1 MINRILSV
9 CLVLAL
15 TACGSK
21 QVKKDTTQTDGTPV
35 ILSQAKGFGIAH
47 ADHYTTVTVLNP
59 WKEGEIYDKYY
70 LVKDEKTEV
79 PTDGHKI
86 TVPLK
91 SLMTNS
97 ATHLGFLE
105 LLDELDKVTG
115 VCSSDYIYNPVI
127 LEGVKEG
134 RIKDLGDAF
143 NLDIESLLMLHP
155 QAVITTAYNTD
166 DENSRRMR
174 QTGLNLLYNIEW
186 QEATLL
192 GRAEWIKFIA
202 AFFDKE
208 NMADSIYNSVE
219 QQYNNV
225 KMKAM
230 QISSSPSIFSGQDF
244 RGTWSLPGGKSY
256 TAQLFRDAG
265 ASYLYAQDST
275 NTSISSNIEE
285 VLMNFNQTDIWI
297 GVQAASLKDLGQTN
311 PKYKLFKAY
320 KEGKVFNINK
330 RTNAAGG
337 NDYWES
343 AVARPDLL
351 LSDMIKICH
360 PNLFPDYELTYYEQL
375 K

>member
-1 MINRILSV
+1 MINRILYI
-9 CLVLAL
+9 CLILIL
-15 TACGSK
+15 TACGSE
-21 QVKKDTTQTDGTPV
+21 QKKKAVTLSGSTPV

-47 ADHYTTVTVLNP
+47 NGDYTTVTVYNP
-59 WKEGEIYDKYY
+59 WKQDEVYDTYY
-70 LVKDEKTEV
+70 LVRDELTDV
-79 PTDGHKI
+79 PADGRKI
-86 TVPLK
+86 TIPLK

-97 ATHLGFLE
+97 ATYLGFLE
-105 LLDELDKVTG
+105 LLGELDKVTG
-115 VCSSDYIYNPVI
+115 VCSSDYIYNPTI
-127 LEGVKEG
+127 LKGVKEG

-143 NLDIESLLMLHP
+143 NLDIESLLLLRP
-155 QAVITTAYNTD
+155 QAVMTTAYNAD

-174 QTGLNLLYNIEW
+174 QTGLNLIYNIEW
-186 QEATLL
+186 QEPTLL
-192 GRAEWIKFIA
+192 GRAEWIKFVGV
-202 AFFDKE
+202 FFDKE
-208 NMADSIYNSVE
+208 AKADSIYAAIE
-219 QQYNNV
+219 QQYKNV

-230 QISSSPSIFSGQDF
+230 LLSSSPSIFSGQDF

-275 NTSISSNIEE
+275 HTSIGSNIEE

-297 GVQAASLKDLGQTN
+297 GVQAASLKELGQIN
-311 PKYKLFKAY
+311 GKYKLFKAF
-320 KEGKVFNINK
+320 KEGKVYNMNK
-330 RTNAAGG
+330 RSNAAGG

>member
-1 MINRILSV
+1 MINRILYI
-9 CLVLAL
+9 CLLLAL
-15 TACGSK
+15 TSCGSK
-21 QVKKDTTQTDGTPV
+21 QVKKDAATADGTPV
-35 ILSQAKGFGIAH
+35 ILSQATGFGIAH
-47 ADHYTTVTVLNP
+47 TDHYTTATVYNP
-59 WKEGEIYDKYY
+59 WKKGEIYDKYY

-79 PTDGHKI
+79 PADGHKI

-105 LLDELDKVTG
+105 LLGELDKVTG
-115 VCSSDYIYNPVI
+115 VCSSSYIYNPTI

-134 RIKDLGDAF
+134 RIRDLGDAF
-143 NLDIESLLMLHP
+143 NLDIENLLMLHP
-155 QAVITTAYNTD
+155 QAVMTTAYNAD

-174 QTGLNLLYNIEW
+174 QTGLNLIYNIEW
-186 QEATLL
+186 QEPTLL
-192 GRAEWIKFIA
+192 GRAEWIKFIG

-208 NMADSIYNSVE
+208 AMADSIYNAVE
-219 QQYNNV
+219 QRYKDV

-230 QISSSPSIFSGQDF
+230 QLSSSPSIFSGQVF

-265 ASYLYAQDST
+265 ATYLYAQDST

-285 VLMNFNQTDIWI
+285 VLMNFNQTDLWI
-297 GVQAASLKDLGQTN
+297 GVQAASLKELGQTDS
-311 PKYKLFKAY
+311 KYKLFKAFKDGNVY
-320 KEGKVFNINK
+320 NINK
-330 RTNAAGG
+330 RTNTAGG